1 MTEHFFSL
9 QEKEKNEPPEQPEV
23 TVLNTLRILSA
34 MEHLLG
40 PEQGYK
46 TNILLA
52 QAKSLEA
59 KQGSKSAHQ
68 LLERQETLFLNYLLL
83 KNLYTGLGASH
94 STLTCRIPEQ
104 VE

>member
-1 MTEHFFSL
+1 
-9 QEKEKNEPPEQPEV
+9 
-23 TVLNTLRILSA
+23 

-68 LLERQETLFLNYLLL
+68 LLQRQETLFVNSLQGGIH
-83 KNLYTGLGASH
+83 K
-94 STLTCRIPEQ
+94 
-104 VE
+104 

>member
-1 MTEHFFSL
+1 MAFFSS

-40 PEQGYK
+40 QELGYK

-68 LLERQETLFLNYLLL
+68 LLQRQETLFVNSLQGGIH
-83 KNLYTGLGASH
+83 K
-94 STLTCRIPEQ
+94 
-104 VE
+104 

>member
-1 MTEHFFSL
+1 M
-9 QEKEKNEPPEQPEV
+9 QEKAKSEPKKPEEPEV

-34 MEHLLG
+34 MENLLG

-68 LLERQETLFLNYLLL
+68 LLQRQETLFVNSLQGGIH
-83 KNLYTGLGASH
+83 K
-94 STLTCRIPEQ
+94 
-104 VE
+104 

>member
-1 MTEHFFSL
+1 
-9 QEKEKNEPPEQPEV
+9 
-23 TVLNTLRILSA
+23 

-40 PEQGYK
+40 QELGYK

-68 LLERQETLFLNYLLL
+68 LLQRQETLFVNSL
-83 KNLYTGLGASH
+83 
-94 STLTCRIPEQ
+94 Q
-104 VE
+104 VGIHK